1 MSAGIKV
8 FTTLEEAKAA
18 GFLPYDKTKDGFLV
32 RRDDG
37 HSYALALV
45 KFETPKEPEQSAPVE
60 R

>member
-8 FTTLEEAKAA
+8 FTSLEEAKAA
-18 GFLPYDKTKDGFLV
+18 GFFPYDKTPDGFLV

-45 KFETPKEPEQSAPVE
+45 KFEAPKTPAKSAPVE
-60 R
+60 S